1 MLTKTLTIKD
11 PHGIHLRVAAKVV
24 KASQSHQAEVVFY
37 ANGKKAS
44 ASSILEL
51 LLLGVA
57 SQSSVTVVVTGK
69 DEHGIMQ
76 QMEMTLVDGAGI

>member
-11 PHGIHLRVAAKVV
+11 PHGLHLRVAAEVV
-24 KASQSHQAEVVFY
+24 KASQGHQAEVAFY

-57 SQSSVTVVVTGK
+57 GRSSVTVVAHGV
-69 DEHGIMQ
+69 DEHGAMQ
-76 QMEMTLVDGAGI
+76 KMEIALVDGAGI

>member
-1 MLTKTLTIKD
+1 MLTKTLTIQD
-11 PHGIHLRVAAKVV
+11 PHGMHLRVAADVV
-24 KASQSHQAEVVFY
+24 RASQGHRAEVTFY

-57 SQSSVTVVVTGK
+57 GRSSVTVVASGT
-69 DEHGIMQ
+69 DEHRAMQ
-76 QMEMTLVDGAGI
+76 RMEMALIDGAGI